1 MPVSPG
7 FLEYVQDLFDGLGS
21 IEIKRMFGA
30 AGAMCDGAMFA
41 VIDDDVIYL
50 KADDTFAEELQ
61 AMGATRWVYS
71 HRSAASNR
79 VSNNW
84 SLPDEAADD
93 RELARELALRAIG
106 IARAGKAK
114 KGKRRSRGRA

>member
-7 FLEYVQDLFDGLGS
+7 FLEYVQDLFDGLGP

-30 AGAMCDGAMFA
+30 AGVMCDGAMFA
-41 VIDDDVIYL
+41 VVDDDVLYL
-50 KADDTFAEELQ
+50 KADEAFAEELEG
-61 AMGATRWVYS
+61 MGATRWAYS
-71 HRSAASNR
+71 HRPAGSKR

-93 RELARELALRAIG
+93 RELARELALRAIA
-106 IARAGKAK
+106 IAKAGKAK
-114 KGKRRSRGRA
+114 KAKRRSGG